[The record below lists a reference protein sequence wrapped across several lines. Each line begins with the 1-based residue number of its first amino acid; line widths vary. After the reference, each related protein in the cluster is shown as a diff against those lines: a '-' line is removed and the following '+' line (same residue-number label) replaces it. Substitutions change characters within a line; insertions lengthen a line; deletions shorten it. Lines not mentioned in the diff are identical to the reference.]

1 MVNRTFAFL
10 SGAVTLIFM
19 AGTSFAAPGVG
30 DELSIS
36 VTNKF
41 GDVFTNL
48 MVVQI
53 LGDGLVLENVSGQIK
68 VKYADL
74 PPPVR
79 EKYEPLAAGIVEKE
93 QTEGAL
99 TAVYFAHMQE
109 LQAEQSRQQATQQQY
124 EQQQADSRSEKKLQ
138 YLIFRIPNQD
148 WRLTV
153 INLGFGPL
161 ERQADDNQYF
171 LQGSPGS
178 SGSKLSLFV
187 VKPAND
193 GTNHDDVLS
202 YYWSKAARDPLIDA
216 RSVDIERT
224 DKFDR
229 VFYVAQ
235 GVPNVNFYFA
245 FKGRWVDVHI
255 AKWPFVKGD
264 EKLFAD
270 FEEYLSYGE

>member
-1 MVNRTFAFL
+1 
-10 SGAVTLIFM
+10 M

-30 DELSIS
+30 DRSSIS

-48 MVVQI
+48 TVAQI
-53 LGDGLVLENVSGQIK
+53 LGDGLVLENASGQIK
-68 VKYADL
+68 VKYANL

-99 TAVYFAHMQE
+99 TTVYLAHMQE
-109 LQAEQSRQQATQQQY
+109 LQAEQSRQRVTEQQH
-124 EQQQADSRSEKKLQ
+124 EQQQADSRVASTYQ
-138 YLIFRIPNQD
+138 YMIFRIPNQN
-148 WRLTV
+148 WSLTV
-153 INLGFGPL
+153 VDLDFGSF
-161 ERQADDNQYF
+161 ERHVDDNQYT
-171 LQGSPGS
+171 LQGSPGPG
-178 SGSKLSLFV
+178 GSKLSLFV
-187 VKPAND
+187 EKPANA
-193 GTNHDDVLS
+193 GTNNDDVLS
-202 YYWSKAARDPLIDA
+202 YYWPKAAHDPLIDPQ
-216 RSVDIERT
+216 SVDIERA

-255 AKWPFVKGD
+255 AKWPFASGD

-270 FEEYLSYGE
+270 FEAYFSYGE

>member
-1 MVNRTFAFL
+1 MVNRVFTFLAV
-10 SGAVTLIFM
+10 AVTLYFT
-19 AGTSFAAPGVG
+19 AETSFAALGVG
-30 DELSIS
+30 DRLSIS

-48 MVVQI
+48 TVAQI
-53 LGDGLVLENVSGQIK
+53 LGDGLILENASGQMK
-68 VKYADL
+68 VKYGDL
-74 PPPVR
+74 PPLVR
-79 EKYEPLAAGIVEKE
+79 EKYEPLATGIVEKE

-99 TAVYFAHMQE
+99 TAVYLAHMQE
-109 LQAEQSRQQATQQQY
+109 LQAEKSQQRATEQEH
-124 EQQQADSRSEKKLQ
+124 EQQQADSRSESNFQ
-138 YLIFRIPNQD
+138 YLIIRIPNQN

-153 INLGFGPL
+153 VNLDFGSF
-161 ERQADDNQYF
+161 ERHLDDNQYI
-171 LQGSPGS
+171 LQGSTGP
-178 SGSKLSLFV
+178 SGCKLSLFV
-187 VKPAND
+187 EKPAND
-193 GTNHDDVLS
+193 GTNNDAVLD
-202 YYWSKAARDPLIDA
+202 YYWSKAAHDPLIDA

-245 FKGRWVDVHI
+245 FKGRWVDMHI

-270 FEEYLSYGE
+270 FEAYFSYGE